1 MTRLLLAVLFALP
14 VIVQQQPTFRAA
26 TEMVRIDTLVERDG
40 KPVTGLT
47 ADDFTVL
54 DNGAPQRIVTI
65 KQMEAVAVGVALDT
79 SGSMEGDR
87 FARAQAATL
96 ALLGQL
102 RPDESSVVIGFADLT
117 ARLIPAGT
125 PPADRERLLNSVVSA
140 GSTALGDGAYAAVI
154 ACDTGP
160 GSKLLVVLTD
170 GRNNSGW
177 LGGRDVIDAA
187 RRHEVVIYP
196 VGVGVDTSGM
206 KFTPRPVLDPRLQS
220 GTETRAYNEAAAARV
235 AVAGGDALKFLEVVA
250 RQTGGRAIR
259 ADWTDDLSVTFRAIL
274 QEFRQ
279 RYIIAFAPEGVGRGD
294 GWHTLEVRLR
304 KTVKGEVHSR
314 AGYWSS
320 PTPGTPGETA
330 R

>member
-1 MTRLLLAVLFALP
+1 MTRLALALLFALP
-14 VIVQQQPTFRAA
+14 LIAQQPTFRAA

-54 DNGAPQRIVTI
+54 DNGTPQRIVTI

-117 ARLIPAGT
+117 ARLIPAGAA
-125 PPADRERLLNSVVSA
+125 PADRTRLLDSVVSA
-140 GSTALGDGAYAAVI
+140 GSTALADGAYAAII

-196 VGVGVDTSGM
+196 VAVGVDASGLR
-206 KFTPRPVLDPRLQS
+206 FTPRPILDPRFQS
-220 GTETRAYNEAAAARV
+220 SADTRAYNEAAASRV
-235 AVAGGDALKFLEVVA
+235 TVAGGDALKFLEVMA

-279 RYIIAFAPEGVGRGD
+279 RYIIAFAPEGVGKGD
-294 GWHTLEVRLR
+294 GWHTLEVRVR
-304 KTVKGEVHSR
+304 KSVKGDVHTR

-320 PTPGTPGETA
+320 PTPVATGEPG

>member
-1 MTRLLLAVLFALP
+1 MTRLALAFLFALP
-14 VIVQQQPTFRAA
+14 VIAQQPTFRAA

-40 KPVTGLT
+40 KPVTSLT

-54 DNGAPQRIVTI
+54 DNGTPQRIVTI

-140 GSTALGDGAYAAVI
+140 GSTALADGAYAAVI

-196 VGVGVDTSGM
+196 VGVGVDASGM

-279 RYIIAFAPEGVGRGD
+279 RYIIAFAPEGVGKGD

-304 KTVKGEVHSR
+304 KSVKGEVHSR

-320 PTPGTPGETA
+320 PKPGTTGETG

>member
-1 MTRLLLAVLFALP
+1 MTRLALAFLFALP
-14 VIVQQQPTFRAA
+14 VIAQQPTFRAA

-40 KPVTGLT
+40 KPVTNLT

-125 PPADRERLLNSVVSA
+125 PPADRERLLDSVVSA
-140 GSTALGDGAYAAVI
+140 GSTALADGAYAAVI

-196 VGVGVDTSGM
+196 VGVGVDAGGM

-279 RYIIAFAPEGVGRGD
+279 RYIIAFAPEGVGTGD

-304 KTVKGEVHSR
+304 KSVKGEVHSR

-320 PTPGTPGETA
+320 PKPGTTGETG

>member
-1 MTRLLLAVLFALP
+1 MTRLALAFLFALP
-14 VIVQQQPTFRAA
+14 VIAQQPTFRAA

-40 KPVTGLT
+40 KPVTNLT

-125 PPADRERLLNSVVSA
+125 PPADRERLLDSVVSA
-140 GSTALGDGAYAAVI
+140 GSTALADGAYAAVI

-196 VGVGVDTSGM
+196 VGVGVDAGGM

-279 RYIIAFAPEGVGRGD
+279 RYIIAFAPEGVGTGD

-304 KTVKGEVHSR
+304 KSVKGEVHSR

-320 PTPGTPGETA
+320 PKPGATGETG

>member
-1 MTRLLLAVLFALP
+1 MTRLALAFLFALP
-14 VIVQQQPTFRAA
+14 VIAQQPTFRAG
-26 TEMVRIDTLVERDG
+26 TEIVRIDTLVERDG

-54 DNGAPQRIVTI
+54 DNGTPQRIVTI

-125 PPADRERLLNSVVSA
+125 PPADRERLLDSVVSA
-140 GSTALGDGAYAAVI
+140 GSTALADGAYAAVI

-196 VGVGVDTSGM
+196 VGVGVDASGM
-206 KFTPRPVLDPRLQS
+206 RFTPRPILDPRLQS

-259 ADWTDDLSVTFRAIL
+259 ADWTDDLTVTFRAIL

-279 RYIIAFAPEGVGRGD
+279 RYIIAFAPEGVGKAD
-294 GWHTLEVRLR
+294 GWHALEVRLR
-304 KTVKGEVHSR
+304 KSVKGEVHSR

-320 PTPGTPGETA
+320 PTPDATAGTS

>member
-1 MTRLLLAVLFALP
+1 MKTLSIVLLLALSSVA
-14 VIVQQQPTFRAA
+14 QQPTFRAG

-54 DNGAPQRIVTI
+54 DNGTPQRITTI

-79 SGSMEGDR
+79 SGSMEGER
-87 FARAQAATL
+87 FDRAQAATL

-125 PPADRERLLNSVVSA
+125 PAADREALLDKVVSA
-140 GSTALGDGAYAAVI
+140 GLTALADGAYAAVI

-177 LGGRDVIDAA
+177 LGSRDVIDAA

-196 VGVGVDTSGM
+196 VGVGVDSSGM
-206 KFTPRPVLDPRLQS
+206 KFTPRPVLDPRFQS
-220 GTETRAYNEAAAARV
+220 SQETRAYNDAAAARV
-235 AVAGGDALKFLEVVA
+235 AVAGGDALKLLEVIA
-250 RQTGGRAIR
+250 KQTGGRAIR
-259 ADWTDDLSVTFRAIL
+259 ADWTDDLSATFRAIL

-279 RYIIAFAPEGVGRGD
+279 RYIIAFAPEGVSRGD
-294 GWHTLEVRLR
+294 GWHTLDVKLR
-304 KTVKGEVHSR
+304 KGLKADVHTR

-320 PTPGTPGETA
+320 PAPGATGEA
-330 R
+330 VP

>member
-1 MTRLLLAVLFALP
+1 MTRLALAFLFALP
-14 VIVQQQPTFRAA
+14 VIAQQPTFRAA

-40 KPVTGLT
+40 KPVTNLT

-65 KQMEAVAVGVALDT
+65 KQMEAVTVGVALDT

-125 PPADRERLLNSVVSA
+125 PPDDRERLLDSVVSA
-140 GSTALGDGAYAAVI
+140 GSTALADGAYAAVI

-196 VGVGVDTSGM
+196 VGVGVDAGGM

-220 GTETRAYNEAAAARV
+220 GTETRAYNEASAARV

-279 RYIIAFAPEGVGRGD
+279 RYIIAFAPEGVGTGD

-304 KTVKGEVHSR
+304 KSVKGEVHSR

-320 PTPGTPGETA
+320 PKPGTTGETG

>member
-1 MTRLLLAVLFALP
+1 MTRLALAVLFALP
-14 VIVQQQPTFRAA
+14 VIAQQPTFRAA

-40 KPVTGLT
+40 KPVTNLT

-65 KQMEAVAVGVALDT
+65 KQMEAVAVGIALDT

-125 PPADRERLLNSVVSA
+125 PPADRERLLDSVVSA
-140 GSTALGDGAYAAVI
+140 GSTALADGAYAAVI

-196 VGVGVDTSGM
+196 VGVGVDAGGM

-279 RYIIAFAPEGVGRGD
+279 RYIIAFTPEGVGTGD

-304 KTVKGEVHSR
+304 KSVKGEVHSR

-320 PTPGTPGETA
+320 PKPGTTAETG

>member
-1 MTRLLLAVLFALP
+1 MTRLVLSVLLVLPALA
-14 VIVQQQPTFRAA
+14 QQPTFRAA

-47 ADDFTVL
+47 ADDFTVV
-54 DNGAPQRIVTI
+54 DNGTPQRIITI

-102 RPDESSVVIGFADLT
+102 HPDESSVVIGFADLT

-125 PPADRERLLNSVVSA
+125 PAADRQGLLESVVSA
-140 GSTALGDGAYAAVI
+140 GSTALADGAYAAVI

-196 VGVGVDTSGM
+196 VGVGVDASGL

-220 GTETRAYNEAAAARV
+220 GTETRAYNEAAAARA
-235 AVAGGDALKFLEVVA
+235 AVAGGDAMKFLEVIA
-250 RQTGGRAIR
+250 RQTGGRAIK

-279 RYIIAFAPEGVGRGD
+279 RYIIAFAPEGVGKAD
-294 GWHTLEVRLR
+294 GWHTLEVKLR
-304 KTVKGEVHSR
+304 KGLKGEVHTR
-314 AGYWSS
+314 AGYWAS
-320 PTPGTPGETA
+320 PRE